1 MNLKEKV
8 YKVPTNT
15 TSSTGISYK
24 EILKSWISESI
35 CKFII
40 CSDKISFVL

>member
-8 YKVPTNT
+8 YKVPTDT

-24 EILKSWISESI
+24 AKQFK
-35 CKFII
+35 KF
-40 CSDKISFVL
+40 